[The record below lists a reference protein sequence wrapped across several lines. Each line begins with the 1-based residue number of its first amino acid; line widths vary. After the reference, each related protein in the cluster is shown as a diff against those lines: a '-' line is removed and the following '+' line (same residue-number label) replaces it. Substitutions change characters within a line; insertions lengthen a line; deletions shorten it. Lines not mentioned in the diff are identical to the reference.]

1 MTKRCAKSVL
11 VLILAGF
18 LFAPTLAQAEKTHAK
33 KPRAEKTHAEKAPA
47 DIAQLSA
54 GMPRDVAGFIARRV
68 QCNRWDVIEAHHKA
82 PQREIDAA
90 QVKLKCDAL
99 EWEEKVLCRKHAR
112 DKLVLRRI
120 ALASEHS

>member
-11 VLILAGF
+11 ALILAGF
-18 LFAPTLAQAEKTHAK
+18 LLAPSLAQAEKPH
-33 KPRAEKTHAEKAPA
+33 AEKPHAEKAPA
-47 DIAQLSA
+47 DIARLSA

-68 QCNRWDVIEAHHKA
+68 QCNRWDEIEAHRKA

-112 DKLVLRRI
+112 DKLVLKRI
-120 ALASEHS
+120 ALAREYT